1 MTPKELDFFHKLI
14 EDTAKA
20 AYQHGYDEAK
30 AGKPLNPDV
39 FRMTAGN
46 KLVLKKE
53 LNSFMK
59 KR

>member
-20 AYQHGYDEAK
+20 AYTMGHADGK
-30 AGKPLNPDV
+30 AAKPLNTDK
-39 FRMTAGN
+39 FRMSPGS
-46 KLVLKKE
+46 KLILKKE
-53 LNSFMK
+53 LNSAVK